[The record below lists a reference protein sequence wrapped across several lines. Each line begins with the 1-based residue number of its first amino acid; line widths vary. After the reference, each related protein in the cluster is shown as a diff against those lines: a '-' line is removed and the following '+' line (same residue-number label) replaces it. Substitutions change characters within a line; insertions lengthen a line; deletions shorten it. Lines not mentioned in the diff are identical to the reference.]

1 MFFILFFSISINL
14 ELKADDSIFLIKN
27 NEVFLENDGEILKL
41 REKAKNIAFKNAFR
55 VLTEKILEPTDY
67 SKIQQDPE
75 FPVENYVMDYNFKK
89 EKISELN
96 YFSVIDV
103 NFNSSKVNSFFEKM
117 NIKISTFIS
126 EDYLII
132 PIMKRFNTL
141 YLWESENYWYD
152 FLLEEYDDMGL
163 LKLFFPEKNHKN
175 KLMVSPNKILEND
188 FQSLKKFLEFNNK
201 KKAIIIF
208 VEEKFDINKNK
219 FEIKLDA
226 QLFSNNIFTNIKIG
240 DDGLLSEGKNS
251 SEIDLFAKKVIN
263 ELQNWWKSRIDSEKL
278 ANNSE
283 SLILISIDSEDIK
296 KSFLIEEAIFEIIGT
311 NNAKIKELR
320 DKKTIYEIF
329 TNYSVKNIN
338 LRLESKSLRLIKA
351 DSDEKLYKV
360 ENY

>member
-1 MFFILFFSISINL
+1 M

-103 NFNSSKVNSFFEKM
+103 NFNSSKVNSFFEQM

-208 VEEKFDINKNK
+208 VNENYNYNKKIFETSLNTKIFRNNEFIEVTILDDKMYNSNSKTSQLELLAKLLMNELVIWWKKQIDQADLESETLQEIFLSFD
-219 FEIKLDA
+219 
-226 QLFSNNIFTNIKIG
+226 NNNLKENIKY
-240 DDGLLSEGKNS
+240 
-251 SEIDLFAKKVIN
+251 
-263 ELQNWWKSRIDSEKL
+263 EK
-278 ANNSE
+278 
-283 SLILISIDSEDIK
+283 I
-296 KSFLIEEAIFEIIGT
+296 
-311 NNAKIKELR
+311 IKEILGDEKMTLKEFFR
-320 DKKTIYEIF
+320 NNTIYEISTRF
-329 TNYSVKNIN
+329 NIKQLNLALEPNNIKLIPYLSESNTYSVV
-338 LRLESKSLRLIKA
+338 S
-351 DSDEKLYKV
+351 Y
-360 ENY
+360 